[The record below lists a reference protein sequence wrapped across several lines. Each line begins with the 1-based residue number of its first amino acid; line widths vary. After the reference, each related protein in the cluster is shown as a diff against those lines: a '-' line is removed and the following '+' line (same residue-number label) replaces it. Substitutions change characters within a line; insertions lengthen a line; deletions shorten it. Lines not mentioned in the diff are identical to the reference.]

1 MTLLD
6 KFIDPELIRQLPFG
20 EKIAGSVYVTLLG
33 MAITF
38 MALGIVWGFVTLL
51 SKIGAAR
58 QIKKKA
64 IEPGAAPVLPE
75 FKVKEDKELI
85 VVITAA
91 LAASLQVPAPAIRV
105 RDIVRT
111 VDDTPVWGRVGRI
124 EQLNTIIR

>member
-6 KFIDPELIRQLPFG
+6 KFIDLELIRQLPFG

-38 MALGIVWGFVTLL
+38 VVLGIVWGFVALL
-51 SKIGAAR
+51 SKIAAAR
-58 QIKKKA
+58 QSKKKPTK
-64 IEPGAAPVLPE
+64 PGAVPVQPE
-75 FKVKEDKELI
+75 FEFKEDKKLI

-91 LAASLQVPAPAIRV
+91 IAASLQLPAQTIRV

-124 EQLNTIIR
+124 EQLNTTIR